1 MQKTLV
7 ILISC
12 LYAQMK
18 QHRLVTTIIEHII
31 CTLLHKT
38 DGCKAEVSVVLEF
51 VYSIYSQMCTLQY
64 IMDAGSV
71 YCKEAVYW

>member
-1 MQKTLV
+1 MQKSLV
-7 ILISC
+7 ILNC

-31 CTLLHKT
+31 CTLLHRT

-51 VYSIYSQMCTLQY
+51 VYLIDSQMCIIRY
-64 IMDAGSV
+64 IWDAGSV
-71 YCKEAVYW
+71 YCKEAVYWL